1 MKVLK
6 RLLILLICIFILYFV
21 LFHLLGLETKIMRI
35 AYPQEYSEFVIRY
48 AEEYEV
54 DPLLIFA
61 MIKAESDFN
70 PKAKSHNNA
79 KGLMQL
85 MDKTAI
91 ELSKQEEV
99 DLYDPETNIQLGTYY
114 FSQLLVK
121 YENQTGIA
129 LAAYNAG
136 MGNVNTWIER
146 GTIKKDGSDLENI
159 PYKETNMYVRR
170 ILNDYEIYQKLY
182 EDSY

>member
-6 RLLILLICIFILYFV
+6 RLLILLIFIFILYFV
-21 LFHLLGLETKIMRI
+21 LFHLLGLENKIMKI
-35 AYPQEYSEFVIRY
+35 AYPQEYAQYVTKY
-48 AEEYEV
+48 AAECEV

-61 MIKAESDFN
+61 IIKAESDFN
-70 PKAKSHNNA
+70 PQAKSHNDA

-91 ELSKQEEV
+91 ELSKQVEV
-99 DLYDPETNIQLGTYY
+99 DLYDPETNIRLGTYY
-114 FSQLLVK
+114 FSQLLEK
-121 YENQTGIA
+121 YDNQVGIA

-136 MGNVNTWIER
+136 MGNVNNWIER
-146 GTIKKDGSDLENI
+146 GTIKDDGTDLENI

-170 ILNDYEIYQKLY
+170 ILNDYEMYQKLY
-182 EDSY
+182 

>member
-6 RLLILLICIFILYFV
+6 RLLILLIFIFILYFV

-35 AYPQEYSEFVIRY
+35 AYPQEYAEYVTKY

-54 DPLLIFA
+54 DQLLIFA
-61 MIKAESDFN
+61 IIRAESDFN
-70 PKAKSHNNA
+70 PQAKSHNNA

-91 ELSKQEEV
+91 ELSKQAEI
-99 DLYDPETNIQLGTYY
+99 DLYDPETNIRLGTYY
-114 FSQLLVK
+114 FSQLLEK
-121 YENQTGIA
+121 YNHQVGIA

-136 MGNVNTWIER
+136 MGNVNNWIER
-146 GTIKKDGSDLENI
+146 GTIQADGSDLENI

-170 ILNDYEIYQKLY
+170 ILNDYEMYQKLY
-182 EDSY
+182 EE